1 MGIEIRDIYKCDICG
16 NVVEVAEAG
25 QPALVCCGEEMNKL
39 EEQTE
44 DAANEKHVPVVN
56 EVEGG
61 VEVVVGTTLH
71 PMEEDHSI
79 RFIEVL
85 TADQVLRAE
94 LNPGDE
100 PKAVFDVD
108 ADEIVK
114 VREYCDVHGLWKA

>member
-1 MGIEIRDIYKCDICG
+1 MTIERRDFYKCDICG
-16 NVVEVAEAG
+16 NAVEVCDAG
-25 QPALVCCGEEMNKL
+25 QPALVCCGEEMKKL

-79 RFIEVL
+79 RCIEVL
-85 TADQVLRAE
+85 TADQVLRAD

-100 PKAVFDVD
+100 PKATFKVD